1 LDFAVAVSASVQI
14 SRYFFHTSWT
24 DITSAS
30 GIHCRSGAR
39 GKLTNPCSGVWMAK
53 KSKTKVVAYNPLD
66 KLNLAKSI
74 EQGLLARPADS
85 LGSLSDIF
93 GAGVYAIYYTGLF
106 TAYAPLAK
114 ANAGGNFSKPIYV
127 GKAIP
132 KGGRK
137 GGLAKD
143 LASTGKALLDRLKQH
158 ASSISE
164 ADNLELKDFFVRYL
178 VVDDIWIPLG
188 ENMLIETFQPVWNR
202 VIDGFGNKDPGQ
214 RRATQYKSPWDILH
228 PGRESAKKLAD
239 SPITQEFL
247 LKRVVDYFAG
257 KPLEKLPRQLAE
269 QQAEL
274 AEEAEELADELGT
287 EKTK

>member
-1 LDFAVAVSASVQI
+1 
-14 SRYFFHTSWT
+14 
-24 DITSAS
+24 
-30 GIHCRSGAR
+30 
-39 GKLTNPCSGVWMAK
+39 MAK
-53 KSKTKVVAYNPLD
+53 KSKRRTGAYNPLD

-74 EQGLLARPADS
+74 ELELLSRPAVS
-85 LGSLSDIF
+85 LSSLSDIS
-93 GAGVYAIYYTGLF
+93 GAGVYAIYYTGPF
-106 TAYAPLAK
+106 AAYAPLTR
-114 ANAGGNFSKPIYV
+114 ANAGGKFSKPIYV

-137 GGLAKD
+137 GGLAND
-143 LASTGKALLDRLKQH
+143 VASTGKALLDRLRQH
-158 ASSISE
+158 ASSINE
-164 ADNLELKDFFVRYL
+164 AENLELEDFFVRYL

-188 ENMLIETFQPVWNR
+188 ENMLIETFQPLWNR

-228 PGRESAKKLAD
+228 PGRGFAKKLAD
-239 SPITQEFL
+239 SPVTQDFL
-247 LKRVVDYFAG
+247 LKRVADYFAG
-257 KPLEKLPRQLAE
+257 RPLEKLPRQLAK